1 MIQPSHF
8 HTDVLIIGA
17 GIAGLMAAN
26 VCLRQRRRVILVD
39 KGRAVGGRL
48 ATRRIGPGRADHGA
62 QFFTVREDAFAAW
75 VHRWQRQGLAYTWAH
90 GWSHGSLHPSHA
102 DGQPRYA
109 VHEGMNTLAKHL
121 AADLQEAGVAIH
133 TGVQIT
139 ALRPRDDGWQAQSA
153 DGVTFSARG
162 LLLTPPP
169 PQSLALLAAG
179 QTTLAPADQD
189 ALARIA
195 YSTCLCGLFWIE
207 GAFDLPEPGAL
218 QLPGQTIA
226 WIADNQR
233 KGISPAAC
241 LITAQAGPEFSR
253 DHWHREDGEVL
264 ALMQASLR
272 GFFDPGTRV
281 RESQLKRWRYSLP
294 LTTHPQRFL
303 AAQGLP
309 PLLFAGDAFDG
320 PRIEGAALSGLA
332 AAAHLGAILS
342 PA

>member
-1 MIQPSHF
+1 MNQPPHL

-26 VCLRQRRRVILVD
+26 VLLRQGHRALIVD
-39 KGRAVGGRL
+39 KSRSVGGRL
-48 ATRRIGPGRADHGA
+48 ATRRIGPGRADHGC
-62 QFFTVREDAFAAW
+62 QFFTVREDAFGAW
-75 VHRWQRQGLAYTWAH
+75 VHRWQRQDLVYTWAR

-102 DGQPRYA
+102 DGHPRYA
-109 VHEGMNTLAKHL
+109 VHGGMNALAKHL

-133 TGVQIT
+133 TGVQIN
-139 ALRPRDDGWQAQSA
+139 AIRLHDHGWQAHSA
-153 DGVTFSARG
+153 AGLTFNARA

-179 QTTLAPADQD
+179 DAPLTPADRQ
-189 ALARIA
+189 ALERIT
-195 YSTCLCGLFWIE
+195 YSPCLCGLFWIE
-207 GAFDLPEPGAL
+207 GAFDLPDPGAL
-218 QLPGQTIA
+218 QLPGAAIA

-253 DHWHREDGEVL
+253 AHWHREDDEIL
-264 ALMQASLR
+264 ALIQAELHSL
-272 GFFDPGTRV
+272 FDPRTRV
-281 RESQLKRWRYSLP
+281 REAQLKRWRHALP
-294 LTTHPQRFL
+294 TVVHPHRFL
-303 AAQGLP
+303 HAQDLP

-320 PRIEGAALSGLA
+320 PRVEGAALSGLA
-332 AAAHLGAILS
+332 AAAHLAAHLR